1 VNSDPVARSLFEFAL
16 PQSFRLAYNQSML
29 RKELDHEELVRSS
42 PSYRLVVFY
51 LSTRARTLLR
61 TGLRAMMRP
70 LRIRSS
76 LLDAFMH
83 AWERQDAAA
92 LVATLA
98 PEFLYVSSRGLTP
111 REGVVA
117 ALTHACTLTS
127 YSLSDVRVVPI
138 SWDSAAPVYKMHQS
152 ASCAGPLMRPWC

>member
-1 VNSDPVARSLFEFAL
+1 MKSSCAALLLIASLC
-16 PQSFRLAYNQSML
+16 
-29 RKELDHEELVRSS
+29 
-42 PSYRLVVFY
+42 
-51 LSTRARTLLR
+51 STSLHAQEHLLR
-61 TGLRAMMRP
+61 TGLRAMM
-70 LRIRSS
+70 

-152 ASCAGPLMRPWC
+152 ASCAGPLIRLWC